1 MAEDHK
7 KHGVGHYI
15 VVALILGVI
24 TYVEFAIVE
33 YDISWLSRG
42 ATMFWLIALSVVK
55 FWMVIWFFMH
65 LKEDNKLYTGLFSSG
80 MLIAMGTFVGLSFMF
95 ILPNAV
101 ANRVVPAPTQVV
113 GHDAHAPAPAEPG
126 DAVPPADR
134 SVLIEPPLAGAA
146 EVELDLADE
155 PLAVAQDAED
165 PVAAQDA
172 EASAEAPAQ
181 DEPAGPPAAELD
193 FDRALGQTVYAANCQ
208 SCHQPTGAGLPGI
221 FPPLAGHAGEVA
233 MAEGGREHLLLTLAF
248 GMQGPITVN
257 GADYNG
263 FMPGW
268 AALSDTDVAAVLNHL
283 VAGLDDAPS
292 GFEVFTSAEVG
303 SVRGLGLSP
312 QDVHQRRQALDLP

>member
-15 VVALILGVI
+15 VVALILAVI

-33 YDISWLSRG
+33 YDIAWLSQG

-80 MLIAMGTFVGLSFMF
+80 MLIAMGTFVGLSLMF

-101 ANRVVPAPTQVV
+101 ANRVVPAPSQVV
-113 GHDAHAPAPAEPG
+113 GHDAHAPAPAAPG

-134 SVLIEPPLAGAA
+134 SVVIEPPLAAA
-146 EVELDLADE
+146 ADVDLDLAEGPAGADADA
-155 PLAVAQDAED
+155 PAQAQDA
-165 PVAAQDA
+165 
-172 EASAEAPAQ
+172 AQ
-181 DEPAGPPAAELD
+181 DEPAEPAAQVD
-193 FDRALGQTVYAANCQ
+193 FDRALGQTVYATNCQ
-208 SCHQPTGAGLPGI
+208 SCHQATGAGMPGV

-233 MAEGGREHLLLTLAF
+233 MADGGREHLIAAVAF

-268 AALSDTDVAAVLNHL
+268 PTLSDADVAAVLNHL
-283 VAGLDDAPS
+283 VAGMAAAPA
-292 GFEVFTSAEVG
+292 GFEAYAAAEIA
-303 SVRGLGLSP
+303 SVRGQGLSP